1 METIFSAKPFIAIL
15 VSLFVIPVIVSSKTE
30 NVREAWTFIAAII
43 KFLIV
48 VSLLPLILKGATIEY
63 TIAEI
68 TTNLSIKLR
77 VDSFGML
84 FALISTFL
92 WIVTSLY
99 SVGYMR
105 PLKEHSQTRYY
116 CFFALSLSATLGV
129 AFSGNLLTL
138 YLFYEM
144 LSFATYPLVTH
155 HQDKEA
161 RTSGRKYLFYILG
174 SSIAFVLPAMLFT
187 FMHTGT
193 FEFLPQGFMA
203 GHFSQTT
210 LLVLLLMF
218 VFGFAKAGLMPLHS
232 WLPAAMV
239 APTPVSALL
248 HAVAVVK
255 VGVFCVAR
263 VVTGVFGT
271 KLLSTSIGLPGTIE
285 LHTVVCYIASFTII
299 TASLIALSQDG
310 LKRRLAFSTIGQ
322 LSYIIL
328 GVALLSPSGMA
339 GGMLHIAMHAF
350 GKITLFFCAGAIYV
364 ASGIKN
370 ISDMVGIGKRMP
382 ITMTAFFIGSL
393 SVIGLPPCGGFI
405 SKWLLVIGT
414 LEAGQLFFLF
424 VLLGSSLLNAAYFL
438 PIVYKA
444 FFCTDEESMFEDKVD
459 EVPKWCLVP
468 LSITA
473 GISIVLFFFPQP
485 FLTLSKM
492 TIQTLIGG
500 GF

>member
-1 METIFSAKPFIAIL
+1 MDATIFSVKPLIAIL
-15 VSLFVIPVIVSSKTE
+15 VSLFVIPAIVSSKSE
-30 NVREAWTFIAAII
+30 NVRETWTFTAAIL

-48 VSLLPLILKGATIEY
+48 LSMLPLILNGNAIEY
-63 TIAEI
+63 TVAQV
-68 TTNLSIKLR
+68 LPGVAIKLR
-77 VDSFGML
+77 IDSFGML
-84 FALISTFL
+84 FALVSTFL
-92 WIVTSLY
+92 WIVTSMY
-99 SVGYMR
+99 SIGYMR
-105 PLKEHSQTRYY
+105 ALNEHSQTRYFS
-116 CFFALSLSATLGV
+116 FFALSLSATLGV
-129 AFSGNLLTL
+129 AFSGNLLTM

-161 RTSGRKYLFYILG
+161 RTSGRKYLLYILG
-174 SSIAFVLPAMLFT
+174 SSIAFVLPAMIYIFAK
-187 FMHTGT
+187 TGT

-203 GHFSQTT
+203 AGGFSQST

-218 VFGFAKAGLMPLHS
+218 VFGFAKAGLMPFHS

-263 VVTGVFGT
+263 VITGVFGT
-271 KLLSTSIGLPGTIE
+271 NLLSTSIGIPGSIE

-299 TASLIALSQDG
+299 AASLIALSQDG

-322 LSYIIL
+322 LAYIIL
-328 GVALLSPSGMA
+328 GVALLSASGMA

-350 GKITLFFCAGAIYV
+350 GKITLFFCAGAIYA
-364 ASGIKN
+364 ASGVKN
-370 ISDMVGIGKRMP
+370 ISQMVGIGRRMP
-382 ITMTAFFIGSL
+382 ITMGAFFIGSL

-414 LEAGQLFFLF
+414 LEAGEMFFLF
-424 VLLGSSLLNAAYFL
+424 VLLASSLLNAAYFL

-444 FFCTDEESMFEDKVD
+444 FFCTDEESQFENKVD
-459 EVPKWCLVP
+459 EVPRWCLVP
-468 LSITA
+468 LSLTA
-473 GISIVLFFFPQP
+473 VISIVLFFFPQP
-485 FLTLSKM
+485 FLTLAKM
-492 TIQTLIGG
+492 TVQTLIGG
-500 GF
+500 